1 MVDVFQRIIVKGL
14 ITQNN
19 YKREDDSLFAM
30 FCEKVIMKGVS
41 MLKVNL
47 KAFRL
52 LSKRKGLLLV
62 RLDQGHSMYF

>member
-19 YKREDDSLFAM
+19 YRREDSLFAM

-52 LSKRKGLLLV
+52 LSKRKGLLLA

>member
-19 YKREDDSLFAM
+19 YRREDSLFAM